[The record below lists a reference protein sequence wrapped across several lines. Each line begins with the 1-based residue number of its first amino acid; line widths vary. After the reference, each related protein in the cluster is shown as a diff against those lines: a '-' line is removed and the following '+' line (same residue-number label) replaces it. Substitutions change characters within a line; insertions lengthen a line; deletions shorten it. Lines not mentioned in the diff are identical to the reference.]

1 MEVNLKN
8 IVEFLNKVKL
18 HKIVKTGIF
27 LILFKVS
34 KILMKLDK
42 KYKQLINQKLDIGLI
57 SIQENVKIKFD
68 KLYLITS
75 MNTKKIA

>member
-1 MEVNLKN
+1 
-8 IVEFLNKVKL
+8 
-18 HKIVKTGIF
+18 
-27 LILFKVS
+27 
-34 KILMKLDK
+34 MKLDK

-75 MNTKKIA
+75 MNTKKIAWKVLIVTSLLKFVYRKIK

>member
-1 MEVNLKN
+1 LEVNLKN

-18 HKIVKTGIF
+18 HKIVKTRIF

>member
-1 MEVNLKN
+1 LEVNLKN

-18 HKIVKTGIF
+18 HKIVKTRIF

-57 SIQENVKIKFD
+57 SIQQNVKIKLD

>member
-1 MEVNLKN
+1 
-8 IVEFLNKVKL
+8 
-18 HKIVKTGIF
+18 
-27 LILFKVS
+27 
-34 KILMKLDK
+34 MKLDK

-75 MNTKKIA
+75 MNTKKIAWKVLTVTSLLKFVYRKIK

>member
-1 MEVNLKN
+1 LEVNLKN

>member
-18 HKIVKTGIF
+18 HKIVKTRIF